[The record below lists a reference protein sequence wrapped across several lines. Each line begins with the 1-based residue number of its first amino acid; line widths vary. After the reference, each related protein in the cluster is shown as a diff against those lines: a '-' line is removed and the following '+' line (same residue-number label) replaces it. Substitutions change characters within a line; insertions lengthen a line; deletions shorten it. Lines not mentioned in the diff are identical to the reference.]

1 MPTSTTGQRTVRAVI
16 VCVPFSFAITCASA
30 VGRGANMDASGRE
43 PSVAVAPAHKP
54 DVDGGE
60 DDDETAYHGSNAPNI
75 HGTPPVFITLSAE
88 VIAN

>member
-16 VCVPFSFAITCASA
+16 VCVPFSLTWTASE
-30 VGRGANMDASGRE
+30 RE